1 MTKFTFNFYTGKVDE
16 VKKLVTSVTLEF
28 PVINRELVGLKSRF
42 TYISHTYQ
50 KLPEDAVGQQNI
62 MFEGFHK
69 YDLI

>member
-1 MTKFTFNFYTGKVDE
+1 M
-16 VKKLVTSVTLEF
+16 VTDITLDF

-42 TYISHTYQ
+42 TYISQ
-50 KLPEDAVGQQNI
+50 AFLKLPDDAVGQKNI